1 MSLGYVILTEGE
13 RILNIGGCKLIHHL
27 LSSCS
32 VLGTALNIEDLV
44 VNRTNSLL
52 SLSLHSSVEDKQ
64 GTKIS
69 L

>member
-13 RILNIGGCKLIHHL
+13 MILNIGACKLFR
-27 LSSCS
+27 SCS

-52 SLSLHSSVEDKQ
+52 SLSLHSSVENKQ

-69 L
+69 F